1 MNRDFGLLTYMLA
14 LLLVWTLLGGCTTP
28 PTLTPA
34 AAEGKPSLF
43 ADDFTS
49 PNRAWAL
56 FETNE
61 GAAYVQQGELYLEDR
76 GRGIGIYTHP
86 VDHEWQDVEVDVRV
100 RHIAGAQNN
109 WMGVICRQ
117 QDEENYYLFAISA
130 DGYYLILKVEA
141 GIPTPVAGPLTS
153 ELINAGRA
161 TNQLL
166 VRCEEDTL
174 ALSINGDLVALR
186 TDRTFREGN
195 VALFADAVEA
205 GSTTTVAFD
214 ALTILEP

>member
-1 MNRDFGLLTYMLA
+1 MGKHVALLICTFA
-14 LLLVWTLLGGCTTP
+14 LLLAGTLFAGCTTP

-34 AAEGKPSLF
+34 AAEGEPSLF

-49 PNRAWAL
+49 PNRTWAL

-86 VDHEWQDVEVDVRV
+86 VDHEWEDVLVDVRI
-100 RHIAGAQNN
+100 RHIAGSQNN

-141 GIPTPVAGPLTS
+141 GIPTPVAGPLKS
-153 ELINAGRA
+153 ELINPGRA

-166 VRCEEDTL
+166 VRCEEDRL
-174 ALSINGDLVALR
+174 ALSINGDLEASR
-186 TDRTFREGN
+186 TDRTFKEGN

-205 GSTTTVAFD
+205 GSTTTAAFD
-214 ALTILEP
+214 AFTILEP